1 MLTAKKKI
9 SSRQAV
15 PQSTSADFYYT
26 AQDWFKANTKLIGGA
41 VLAIAAVIIVG
52 YLYMSG
58 MAADDL
64 AANRE
69 LRKVQELYQQQQYRL
84 AIGGDASQ
92 GIMGLEEITD
102 KYSGTPTAEVAMIYL
117 GNSYLYAGD
126 FDKALT
132 IFEDASPDTDM
143 LRAAALAGEAAVY
156 EAKENWEEAGP
167 LYEKAAR
174 AFDNELLSTER
185 FLAAGRAYGHAGDNE
200 RAAEM
205 FDMVKDS
212 KQQKFQQ
219 AADRLK
225 AQFGIDTE

>member
-9 SSRQAV
+9 SSRDAV
-15 PQSTSADFYYT
+15 PKSTSADFFYN

-41 VLAIAAVIIVG
+41 ALAIAAVIIVG

-58 MAADDL
+58 VEADDL

-92 GIMGLEEITD
+92 GVMGLEEITD
-102 KYSGTPTAEVAMIYL
+102 KFSGTPTAEVAMIYL

-126 FDKALT
+126 LDKALQV
-132 IFEDASPDTDM
+132 FEDASPDTDM

-156 EAKENWEEAGP
+156 EAKGEYGEAAP
-167 LYEKAAR
+167 LFEKAAR
-174 AFDNELLSTER
+174 IFENDLLSTER
-185 FLAAGRAYGHAGDNE
+185 YLAAGRAYGKAGDKE

-205 FDMVKDS
+205 LDMTKDS
-212 KQQKFQQ
+212 KQQQAQQ
-219 AADRLK
+219 TADRLR
-225 AQFGIDTE
+225 AEFGLDIE

>member
-9 SSRQAV
+9 SARDAV
-15 PQSTSADFYYT
+15 PKSSSADFYYA

-41 VLAIAAVIIVG
+41 VLAIAALIVVG

-58 MAADDL
+58 VAADDL

-126 FDKALT
+126 LDKALQV
-132 IFEDASPDTDM
+132 FEDASPDTDM

-156 EAKENWEEAGP
+156 EAKGEFAQAGP
-167 LYEKAAR
+167 LFEKAAR
-174 AFDNELLSTER
+174 VFDNELLSTER
-185 FLAAGRAYGHAGDNE
+185 FIAAGRAYGKAGDSE

-205 FDMVKDS
+205 LDMAAES
-212 KQQKFQQ
+212 KNQQ
-219 AADRLK
+219 AQQTADRLR
-225 AQFGIDTE
+225 AQFGID